1 MHIPKTRWSA
11 FAVHFGL
18 SLMIFLALLGII
30 LFLWYPG
37 ALFAAAGGWQGLRIV
52 IGVDLVLG
60 PLLTLIVYNLAK
72 PRRLL
77 YRDLAMVGA
86 IQLSCLSAGVFIV
99 YAERPVAVIFS
110 GDTFHALKRSEFVAH
125 GQDPDSLPLRWMRPS
140 YFRVE
145 TKASNREE
153 AELIDQ
159 LNKFI
164 GKEVLFRTDL
174 YRPLPRTITEARQ
187 ILAFNSLPQSPRCPD
202 HCLSA
207 ELESV
212 YGQGTVC
219 FDPARQCLEGFV
231 AK

>member
-1 MHIPKTRWSA
+1 MHLPKHRWSA

-30 LFLWYPG
+30 LWFWYPG

-60 PLLTLIVYNLAK
+60 PLLTLIVYNLSK

-77 YRDLAMVGA
+77 YRDLAIVGA

-110 GDTFHALKRSEFVAH
+110 IDTFHALKRSEFVAH
-125 GQDPDSLPLRWMRPS
+125 GKDPDTLPLDWMRPS
-140 YFRVE
+140 YFRVALPA
-145 TKASNREE
+145 TNRQE
-153 AELIDQ
+153 AQLIAQ
-159 LNKFI
+159 LNQLV
-164 GKEVLFRTDL
+164 GKDLLFRTDL
-174 YRPLPRTITEARQ
+174 YRPLPRNIAESRR
-187 ILAFNSLPQSPRCPD
+187 ILAFNSPSQSAQCPD

-212 YGQGTVC
+212 YGQGMVC
-219 FDPARQCLEGFV
+219 FDPARQGLEKFV